1 MEGINRGDHLVS
13 YCGLVTHHGVYIGN
27 DMVIHC
33 TKEEGV
39 IMSSINEFGS
49 YPSVRKHSEK
59 ISPDEI
65 VSRANSRLG
74 EKRYNSL
81 TNGDECF
88 ANWCCGIGSVF
99 ELMLESVGIMNSL
112 FK

>member
-1 MEGINRGDHLVS
+1 MENFNGGDHLVS

-27 DMVIHC
+27 DMVIHN

-39 IMSSINEFGS
+39 IMSSLNEFGS
-49 YPSVRKHSEK
+49 YPSVRKHSAK
-59 ISPDEI
+59 ITPGEI
-65 VSRANSRLG
+65 ISRAYSRLG
-74 EKRYNSL
+74 EKRYQGL

-88 ANWCCGIGSVF
+88 ANWCCGIRSVF
-99 ELMLESVGIMNSL
+99 ENILDSVCVMKSL